1 MKISKP
7 TILKIITWFRRA
19 FAHYLKDIYSLHKL
33 GKTEGGSLIS
43 MDESLFVRRNGTNL
57 QVLGEKNNKSQK
69 LRLEIFNSRKEN
81 DCKTFITS
89 HIKEQNTIITD
100 GWASYLF
107 LR

>member
-19 FAHYLKDIYSLHKL
+19 FSHYLKDIYSLHKL

-57 QVLGEKNNKSQK
+57 
-69 LRLEIFNSRKEN
+69 
-81 DCKTFITS
+81 
-89 HIKEQNTIITD
+89 
-100 GWASYLF
+100 
-107 LR
+107 

>member
-57 QVLGEKNNKSQK
+57 
-69 LRLEIFNSRKEN
+69 
-81 DCKTFITS
+81 
-89 HIKEQNTIITD
+89 
-100 GWASYLF
+100 
-107 LR
+107 